1 MTAHKGETT
10 GTGQAAARDGGGDGD
25 GGDGKEEKWPVPAD
39 VEEIDNS
46 VPIDDAVRTYLR
58 EIGRVP
64 LLTEAQERALGDS
77 LHGGNRETTRALRSL
92 HARIRSLLLRR
103 EPGLVAETAAVWAP
117 LLGCPPDPLAACFH
131 ALLERRGRDDAELAA
146 LGVPIDRSLQ
156 ERDNW
161 RGGMES
167 LIRAILLHDDAQV
180 IKGLAALAR
189 LGGLEAGAGA
199 GYVDGAIAALRD
211 KVAFEER
218 ELGAGDEG
226 ETELVY
232 LPQIDG
238 QPYQEHPA
246 AQLATRLLGLGHG
259 EADHV
264 FEVVQA
270 GQCAAVA
277 AVVAALGV
285 PEDEARGA
293 LEGWKVDQ
301 TLVQRAQRARQRL
314 TESNLRLVVS
324 VAKKYVGRGLP
335 LLDLVQEGNFGLM
348 RATEL
353 FDPSLGYRFS
363 TYAIWWIR
371 QSVLRGISTQARAVR
386 LPVHVQ
392 QRLSLVARTRRE
404 LTAELGREPVKSEL
418 AQRIGISE
426 ERLSADMLAGQDVTS
441 LETPVGD
448 DEDSSTLSE
457 FVEDAAAPDIGE
469 AVANSMLR
477 GDLDRALCSLTERE
491 QEVVRLRYGL
501 VADGRARSLDEI
513 GARFSISRERA
524 RQIEARAMQKLRR
537 PAQSRQLRAYAM

>member
-1 MTAHKGETT
+1 MTTFSKGDA
-10 GTGQAAARDGGGDGD
+10 GHADPDNDKDKA
-25 GGDGKEEKWPVPAD
+25 EKWPAGID
-39 VEEIDNS
+39 EIESS
-46 VPIDDAVRTYLR
+46 VPVDDAVRTYLR

-64 LLTEAQERALGDS
+64 LLTEEQEHALGDS
-77 LHGGNRETTRALRSL
+77 LHAGNKETTRALRSL

-103 EPGLVAETAAVWAP
+103 EPTLVDDTAAAWAP
-117 LLGCPPDPLAACFH
+117 LLGLDPTALGACFRT
-131 ALLERRGRDDAELAA
+131 LLDRRGRDDADLATM
-146 LGVPIDRSLQ
+146 GMPIDHALR

-167 LIRAILLHDDAQV
+167 LIRAVLLHDDARV
-180 IKGLAALAR
+180 IKGLAALTS
-189 LGGLEAGAGA
+189 LGKLTVS
-199 GYVDGAIAALRD
+199 VDDAIAALRD
-211 KVAFEER
+211 RVSFAER
-218 ELGAGDEG
+218 ELGAGEEG

-246 AQLATRLLGLGHG
+246 AQQATRLLGLGHS

-264 FEVVQA
+264 FERVQS
-270 GQCAAVA
+270 GQSDLGAAVA
-277 AVVAALGV
+277 AALGI
-285 PEDEARGA
+285 PEDEATETM
-293 LEGWKVDQ
+293 EGWKVDQ
-301 TLVQRAQRARQRL
+301 TLVQRAQRARARL

-324 VAKKYVGRGLP
+324 VAKKYAGRGLP

-404 LTAELGREPVKSEL
+404 LTTEFGREPTKVEL
-418 AQRIGISE
+418 ARRIGISA

-457 FVEDAAAPDIGE
+457 FVEDESAIDIGE
-469 AVANSMLR
+469 SVANSMLR
-477 GDLDRALCSLTERE
+477 GDLERALSSLTERE

-501 VADGRARSLDEI
+501 VPDGRARSLDEI

-524 RQIEARAMQKLRR
+524 RQIESRAMQKLRR
-537 PAQSRQLRAYAM
+537 PAQSRQLRAYAT

>member
-1 MTAHKGETT
+1 MTTFSKSETT
-10 GTGQAAARDGGGDGD
+10 ERTPSG
-25 GGDGKEEKWPVPAD
+25 EEKAEKWSTATE
-39 VEEIDNS
+39 VEDIDNT

-64 LLTEAQERALGDS
+64 LLTEEQERALGDS
-77 LHGGNRETTRALRSL
+77 LHAGNKETTRALRSL

-103 EPGLVAETAAVWAP
+103 EPGLIAETAAAWAP
-117 LLGCPPDPLAACFH
+117 LLGCSPEALAACFH
-131 ALLERRGRDDAELAA
+131 ALLERRGQDDRDLAA
-146 LGVPIDRSLQ
+146 IGAPIDRSLR

-167 LIRAILLHDDAQV
+167 LIRAVLLHDDARL
-180 IKGLAALAR
+180 IKGLTALAA
-189 LGGLEAGAGA
+189 LGGLAGAEPI
-199 GYVDGAIAALRD
+199 DRAIAALRER
-211 KVAFEER
+211 VTFEER

-264 FEVVQA
+264 FAVVQA
-270 GQCAAVA
+270 GQSAPAAAVG
-277 AVVAALGV
+277 AALGV
-285 PEDEARGA
+285 PEEEARAA

-301 TLVQRAQRARQRL
+301 SLVQRAQRARARL

-371 QSVLRGISTQARAVR
+371 QSVLRGISTQGRAVR

-404 LTAELGREPVKSEL
+404 LTAEMGREPTQTEL
-418 AQRIGISE
+418 ARRIGISA

-457 FVEDAAAPDIGE
+457 FVEDEAAVDIGE
-469 AVANSMLR
+469 SVANSMLR
-477 GDLDRALCSLTERE
+477 GDLERALANLTDRE

>member
-1 MTAHKGETT
+1 MVTDSKRETMGRAHADDDK
-10 GTGQAAARDGGGDGD
+10 A
-25 GGDGKEEKWPVPAD
+25 EKWPAAGI
-39 VEEIDNS
+39 EELESSIPS
-46 VPIDDAVRTYLR
+46 DDAVRTYLR

-64 LLTEAQERALGDS
+64 LLSEEQERALGDR
-77 LHGGNRETTRALRSL
+77 LHQGNKETIRALRSL
-92 HARIRSLLLRR
+92 HARIRSLLLRQ
-103 EPGLVAETAAVWAP
+103 EPDLVDETAAAWAP
-117 LLGCPPDPLAACFH
+117 LLGVAPAALAVCFRT
-131 ALLERRGRDDAELAA
+131 LLEQRGRDDIALAA
-146 LGVPIDRSLQ
+146 TAAPIDLSLR

-167 LIRAILLHDDAQV
+167 LMRAVLLHDDARV
-180 IKGLAALAR
+180 IGGLAALMAR
-189 LGGLEAGAGA
+189 GGLAGS
-199 GYVDGAIAALRD
+199 VDSAIAALRASVTFD
-211 KVAFEER
+211 ER
-218 ELGAGDEG
+218 ALGAGEEG
-226 ETELVY
+226 ETELIY
-232 LPQIDG
+232 LPHIDG

-246 AQLATRLLGLGHG
+246 AQLATRLLGLGHS
-259 EADHV
+259 EADHA
-264 FEVVQA
+264 FERAQA
-270 GQCAAVA
+270 GQGDIA
-277 AVVAALGV
+277 AVVAAAIGV
-285 PEDEARGA
+285 PEAEAREA
-293 LEGWKVDQ
+293 LASWTVDQ
-301 TLVQRAQRARQRL
+301 SLVQQAARARARL

-324 VAKKYVGRGLP
+324 VAKKYAGRGLP

-404 LTAELGREPVKSEL
+404 LTAEFGREPTQAEL
-418 AQRIGISE
+418 ARRIGISA

-457 FVEDAAAPDIGE
+457 FVEDESAGDIGE
-469 AVANSMLR
+469 AVARGMLR
-477 GDLDRALCSLTERE
+477 GDLERALSSLTERE
-491 QEVVRLRYGL
+491 QEVVRLRYGM
-501 VADGRARSLDEI
+501 VPDGRARSLDEI

-537 PAQSRQLRAYAM
+537 PAQSRQLRAYAT